1 MSDSASALLV
11 SGHESVI
18 GDVLSWL
25 HQGRRVWLCTI
36 VETWGS
42 SPRPAGSWLAVSDA
56 GQWSG
61 SVSGGCLEEAL
72 LRRTAEGG
80 ADYPVVIDYGIT
92 DNDRDDFRLP
102 CGGRIRLLV
111 EPLDNSSAVVEHVAQ
126 LAEALCG
133 RMPVARRISLQGTA
147 ALEKA
152 VPANR
157 RGVEFNGEVLLH
169 TLQPECRLLLIGA
182 GDVARYVAEFATAA
196 DFTVTLCEPR
206 HTFAS
211 GWGHDHLPLDR
222 RLPDDLITESFS
234 DPWCGVLALAHD
246 PRIDDM
252 GLLAA
257 LQSPAFYVGAMG
269 SQRTSEAR
277 RERLMSL
284 GLEDKAVKRLRAPIG
299 INIPSKT
306 PAEIAISVVADLIE
320 ARHQLRELRV
330 TGGEYGRYSKGQA
343 AFPGDNGVSAVGL

>member
-1 MSDSASALLV
+1 MRDAAPALMAG
-11 SGHESVI
+11 GHATVI
-18 GDVLSWL
+18 KDVLSWL
-25 HQGRRVWLCTI
+25 DQGKRVWLCTI

-42 SPRPAGSWLAVSDA
+42 SPRPAGSWLAVSNS

-61 SVSGGCLEEAL
+61 SVSGGCLEEDL
-72 LRRTAEGG
+72 LRRTAEDG

-92 DNDRDDFRLP
+92 DSDRDDFQLP

-111 EPLDNSSAVVEHVAQ
+111 EPLGDTSSKSSTATEHVRQ
-126 LAEALCG
+126 LAEALND
-133 RMPVARRISLQGTA
+133 REPVVRRVSLHAGA
-147 ALEKA
+147 AVLERA
-152 VPANR
+152 VPAASP
-157 RGVEFNGEVLLH
+157 GVVFNGEELLH

-182 GDVARYVAEFATAA
+182 GEVARYVAEFATAA

-206 HTFAS
+206 HTFAA
-211 GWGHDHLPLDR
+211 GWGHPHLPLDR
-222 RLPDDLITESFS
+222 RLPDDLITESFN

-269 SQRTSEAR
+269 SKRTSEAR
-277 RERLMSL
+277 RERLASL
-284 GLEDKAVKRLRAPIG
+284 GLDDTALRRLRAPIG

-306 PAEIAISVVADLIE
+306 PAEIAISVVAELIK
-320 ARHQLRELRV
+320 ARHHLRTTLERCSSPL
-330 TGGEYGRYSKGQA
+330 GR
-343 AFPGDNGVSAVGL
+343 